1 MSDMWGGVLE
11 VVAGGLLTG
20 LMDDDKP
27 GIPRQAEPTH
37 ESGTETRSEWR
48 EPWAPTIPYITGT
61 GGMLP
66 EYLTKPVPNYNPQWL
81 AYQDSLAR
89 GRAQGPPPPQ
99 FLFAGP
105 NQGYGGVPPG

>member
-20 LMDDDKP
+20 LMGDDD
-27 GIPRQAEPTH
+27 GDDVQQAYPTNI
-37 ESGTETRSEWR
+37 SRSEWR

-66 EYLTKPVPNYNPQWL
+66 EYLAKPVPNYNPQWL
-81 AYQDSLAR
+81 AYQDSLAQ

-99 FLFAGP
+99 FMFDNP
-105 NQGYGGVPPG
+105 NQGYGGVPKR